1 MKFQWSIQPSHTQ
14 LVLRRVTISIV
25 EMNIYDLPHKLD
37 YIEIEAFH
45 LASFLLIILIFTSLF
60 EIDAWNFWYFNLMSR
75 PLAFSTIHFKY
86 MSFSLFL
93 SQILICTMD
102 FSAHYLFSRFDIGWA
117 FKQKKKKSRKRY
129 SDKST
134 HVSRST
140 KLLTNHSWRVWIS
153 IYNNHIDIKMIPIKI
168 QVHREQAKLI
178 NAQSH

>member
-60 EIDAWNFWYFNLMSR
+60 EIDAWNFWYFNLMSK

-86 MSFSLFL
+86 MSFSLFP
-93 SQILICTMD
+93 SQILVCVIA
-102 FSAHYLFSRFDIGWA
+102 FLAHCLFLRFDIGWA
-117 FKQKKKKSRKRY
+117 LKPKKKKRVRRDIDTSLCKSQDQQNY
-129 SDKST
+129 WLIIYDKFEDLFTTST
-134 HVSRST
+134 
-140 KLLTNHSWRVWIS
+140 
-153 IYNNHIDIKMIPIKI
+153 
-168 QVHREQAKLI
+168 
-178 NAQSH
+178 